1 LRLLPLIALSF
12 LAPAGAH
19 AQLHDIELSLGF
31 GLADRTTS
39 GFGSPWAEQDFD
51 HETGLS
57 IDAGARVYMPDIDAC
72 IHAGFG
78 IRGLHTAGWAL
89 GVANFAFRTTAADFT
104 FSVRS
109 GCLGLGKW
117 LLTGYGGVS
126 FAVLAANEP
135 AAGAPDLMPGTH
147 VSLGGVIGVDLCLH
161 AGAFFVGPLI
171 ELRYGAA
178 LDGGAAGRTAIA
190 VVAMRFGV
198 ELDLGDGD
206 GDDSEEEHR
215 ELDPPP
221 MGY

>member
-1 LRLLPLIALSF
+1 MRLLPLIASAF
-12 LAPAGAH
+12 FVPAPAA
-19 AQLHDIELSLGF
+19 AQFHDVELSVGF

-39 GFGSPWAEQDFD
+39 GFGSPWAEQGFD

-57 IDAGARVYMPDIDAC
+57 VDVGARLYVGDPDVYSC

-78 IRGLHTAGWAL
+78 LRALQTAGWAL
-89 GVANFAFRTTAADFT
+89 GIASFAFRTTAADFT

-109 GCLGLGKW
+109 ACLDLGKW

-126 FAVLAANEP
+126 FVVLGANEP
-135 AAGAPDLMPGTH
+135 APGAPELVPATH
-147 VSLGGVIGVDLCLH
+147 VALGGVIGVDLSLH

-190 VVAMRFGV
+190 VVALRMGAELEFG
-198 ELDLGDGD
+198 GDA
-206 GDDSEEEHR
+206 EEHEER
-215 ELDPPP
+215 DPPA
-221 MGY
+221 MGF